1 MKLFDLRIKEKK
13 SIQDQKASK
22 YKKKSEM
29 WVFQVLKEVT

>member
-1 MKLFDLRIKEKK
+1 MSKMKLFDLRIKEKK

-29 WVFQVLKEVT
+29 